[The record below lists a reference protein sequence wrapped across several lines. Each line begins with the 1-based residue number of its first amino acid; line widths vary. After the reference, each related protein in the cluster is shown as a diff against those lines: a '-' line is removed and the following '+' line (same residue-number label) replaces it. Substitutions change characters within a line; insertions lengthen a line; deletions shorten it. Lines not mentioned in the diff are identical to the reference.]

1 MFRSYNILTMK
12 GANTMTKFYKVI
24 INFVDK
30 DKKDYPNNY
39 MYLNKEQYQIYKSIK
54 KELTILNV
62 KLLEK
67 SLNKKLNLENTFP
80 NLK

>member
-1 MFRSYNILTMK
+1 
-12 GANTMTKFYKVI
+12 MTKFYRVK
-24 INFVDK
+24 INFIDK

-39 MYLNKEQYQIYKSIK
+39 MYLNEEQYETYKSIR

-80 NLK
+80 SLK

>member
-1 MFRSYNILTMK
+1 MK

-67 SLNKKLNLENTFP
+67 I
-80 NLK
+80 

>member
-1 MFRSYNILTMK
+1 MK
-12 GANTMTKFYKVI
+12 GANTMTKFYRVK
-24 INFVDK
+24 INFIDK

-39 MYLNKEQYQIYKSIK
+39 MYLNEEQYETYKSIR

>member
-1 MFRSYNILTMK
+1 MK

-80 NLK
+80 SLK

>member
-1 MFRSYNILTMK
+1 MK

>member
-1 MFRSYNILTMK
+1 
-12 GANTMTKFYKVI
+12 MTKFYKVI

>member
-1 MFRSYNILTMK
+1 
-12 GANTMTKFYKVI
+12 MTKFHKVI

-39 MYLNKEQYQIYKSIK
+39 MYLNEEQYQIYKSIR

>member
-1 MFRSYNILTMK
+1 
-12 GANTMTKFYKVI
+12 MTKFYRVK
-24 INFVDK
+24 INFIDK

-39 MYLNKEQYQIYKSIK
+39 MYLNEEQYETYKSIR

>member
-1 MFRSYNILTMK
+1 
-12 GANTMTKFYKVI
+12 MTKFYKVI

-80 NLK
+80 SLK

>member
-1 MFRSYNILTMK
+1 MK
-12 GANTMTKFYKVI
+12 GDNTMTKFYKVI

-30 DKKDYPNNY
+30 DKKDYHNNY
-39 MYLNKEQYQIYKSIK
+39 MYLNEEQYETYKSIK

-80 NLK
+80 SLK